1 MGESVRRKD
10 HGGKRSA
17 GGMEADCT
25 ISWSIRAVDTGI
37 QGPAFR
43 GKPYLLPKAAARQK
57 NRLRLV
63 RRSQAVVQEP
73 VRGGWTRLAERRDR
87 LRWRAGLGNRDR
99 QPVFA
104 LLSLIAWRP
113 AWISIQ
119 VFKVCR
125 HMSTFL
131 VQSKGS
137 FAFGA

>member
-73 VRGGWTRLAERRDR
+73 VRAVGPAARVGGLSRPASVAGGGWGPGLSYLAGG
-87 LRWRAGLGNRDR
+87 WA
-99 QPVFA
+99 
-104 LLSLIAWRP
+104 
-113 AWISIQ
+113 
-119 VFKVCR
+119 
-125 HMSTFL
+125 
-131 VQSKGS
+131 
-137 FAFGA
+137 